1 MEGKGKAERTGN
13 PKNLGHQLF
22 ANLHFSVLVTGIL
35 PVPMP
40 SALFK
45 MNRLRYRYMDFSR

>member
-1 MEGKGKAERTGN
+1 MEGKGKAGGMGN